1 MARAERDVGA
11 LTERDKKFQKLT
23 KMIKAREKDV
33 EMLDRRMA
41 AAREKAG
48 RGDISK
54 GEFQRQ
60 NIELMRRRKGL
71 RGTITRLERSRLNR
85 ERMLKDKQREREEKE
100 SEKEQRRIERE
111 ERRKERREERGKQK
125 GKGKDED

>member
-1 MARAERDVGA
+1 MARAAKDMGA
-11 LTERDKKFQKLT
+11 LVERDKKFQKLT

-41 AAREKAG
+41 AAKDKAA

-85 ERMLKDKQREREEKE
+85 ERMLKEKQREREEKE
-100 SEKEQRRIERE
+100 QEKEQRRLERE
-111 ERRKERREERGKQK
+111 ELRKQRREGKRKEKD
-125 GKGKDED
+125 KGKD